1 MVGVEKETQDTSDRI
16 VLRLRTRSLVP
27 QKTCHDCAGEG
38 YMSLTRVPRVG
49 HTDISGAGAH
59 LGGACE
65 LCWKR
70 FRKFIAAGVNHNS

>member
-1 MVGVEKETQDTSDRI
+1 
-16 VLRLRTRSLVP
+16 
-27 QKTCHDCAGEG
+27 
-38 YMSLTRVPRVG
+38 MSLTRVPRVG